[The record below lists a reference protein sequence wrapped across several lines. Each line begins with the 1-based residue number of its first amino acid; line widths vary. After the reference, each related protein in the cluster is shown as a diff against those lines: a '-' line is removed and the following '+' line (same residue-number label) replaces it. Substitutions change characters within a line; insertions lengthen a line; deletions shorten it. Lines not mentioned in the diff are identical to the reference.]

1 MGYREDLLKNLES
14 AKRSGKI
21 SEKSFKAV
29 MTCINNTKEQE
40 SVWVQTQKES
50 SYFNCK
56 KCGVRMFI
64 DRTSPYCPCC
74 GRKMTGR
81 VSVTGE
87 SMGSVIS
94 SFE

>member
-14 AKRSGKI
+14 AKKSGKI
-21 SEKSFKAV
+21 SERSFKSV
-29 MTCINNTKEQE
+29 LSCINDKGLE
-40 SVWVQTQKES
+40 SSWVQTHKDS

-64 DRTSPYCPCC
+64 DRTSPYCPSC

-81 VSVTGE
+81 FSVTGE
-87 SMGSVIS
+87 SMGSVIN